1 MAGPGAGNLP
11 QLRALF
17 VAAVVV
23 GALSL
28 APPVRAT
35 NFSGATGLT
44 GCEYNNKADSAAHGF
59 FYVSMSPRNAS
70 ATDWART
77 YVLDPTDVNTYSDA
91 NTSTTDVL
99 VHDGYYSTLCGLT
112 WFHPSTGS
120 GVVGL
125 AICGSLSGSACEQFR
140 VYYNQYFTDIA
151 DLTDVRGLATHE
163 AGHTLGLLHRTGN
176 TAMQTGYPKPC
187 LCFDPNHEV
196 LHLNSA
202 Y

>member
-1 MAGPGAGNLP
+1 LELGRRVPRMQGTSCAKRPSYASRGIPG
-11 QLRALF
+11 R
-17 VAAVVV
+17 
-23 GALSL
+23 
-28 APPVRAT
+28 
-35 NFSGATGLT
+35 
-44 GCEYNNKADSAAHGF
+44 
-59 FYVSMSPRNAS
+59 VSRV
-70 ATDWART
+70 RT

-125 AICGSLSGSACEQFR
+125 AICGSLPGSACEQFR

-196 LHLNSA
+196 LHLNSN

>member
-1 MAGPGAGNLP
+1 MAGRAGGDVP
-11 QLRALF
+11 QLGAIL
-17 VAAVVV
+17 VAALVV
-23 GALSL
+23 GAFLLL
-28 APPVRAT
+28 ASPVNAT

-44 GCEYNNKADSAAHGF
+44 GCYDNNKADSAAHG
-59 FYVSMSPRNAS
+59 YVSMSPRNAS

-77 YVLDPTDVNTYSDA
+77 YVLDPTDVNTYSDS

-99 VHDGYYSTLCGLT
+99 VHDGYYSTLCGFT
-112 WFHPSTGS
+112 WFNPASSPG

-125 AICGSLSGSACEQFR
+125 AVCGSLSGTACEQFR

-151 DLTDVRGLATHE
+151 NLSDVRGLATHE

-187 LCFDPNHEV
+187 LCFDPNHDV
-196 LHLNSA
+196 LHLNSS